1 MRLRTL
7 ALVCAAVLSA
17 ASSVTAQSQAGDSL
31 TPLQM
36 AVACAAP
43 PVVATEPADAIRIAG
58 SQDVVGRST
67 FGLPEVLVLDGG
79 ANRGLKVD
87 TLYYVRRLYRTAET
101 QHDKLPHSIVTAGW
115 VRVVAVNEKMSLVGP
130 VHMCGDLRV
139 GDYLEPFV
147 APVVQ
152 EGGMMA
158 PLVQSELN
166 FDEYTRV
173 LHGDV
178 ERQSTGSNEFATL
191 DHGFDHNIRV
201 GTRFAIYRD
210 LKLAQNPLKRIGE
223 AVAVSVGPSMTLVR
237 VTSSRDAIFI
247 GDLMIPRAA
256 DVKR

>member
-1 MRLRTL
+1 MRLRTIAL
-7 ALVCAAVLSA
+7 ACAAVLSA
-17 ASSVTAQSQAGDSL
+17 ASSVTAQNQPGDSL
-31 TPLQM
+31 TPLQT

-43 PVVATEPADAIRIAG
+43 PVLANEPTDAIRIAG
-58 SQDVVGRST
+58 SQDVVDRNT
-67 FGLPEVLVLDGG
+67 FGMPEVLVLDAG
-79 ANRGLKVD
+79 ANRGVKVD

-101 QHDKLPHSIVTAGW
+101 QHDKLAHTVVTAGW

-130 VHMCGDLRV
+130 VHACGDIRT

-152 EGGMMA
+152 DGGVMT

-166 FDEYTRV
+166 FDEYARV
-173 LHGDV
+173 LHGDI
-178 ERQSTGSNEFATL
+178 ERQSAGSNEFATL
-191 DHGFDHNIRV
+191 DRGVDHNIRV
-201 GTRFAIYRD
+201 GTRFAVYRD

-237 VTSSRDAIFI
+237 VTTSRDAIFI